1 MNRIDTSWM
10 YGAINRYQ
18 NDAERLRNRTARLS
32 ADIDRLEAAR
42 DAVGAIYQDD
52 KSFVSWVNSYD
63 VGGSWQGSR
72 REEFEEAKRCA
83 KASGEEY
90 CCGVAEIHQAI
101 CDKITQLE
109 NEREI
114 RARGSL
120 ICLPVPQR
128 RAEHADFG
136 AVEHAEQ
143 RGGALCQEPYR

>member
-42 DAVGAIYQDD
+42 DAVDSIYQDD
-52 KSFVSWVNSYD
+52 KSFVSWVDSYD

-72 REEFEEAKRCA
+72 REEFEEAKRSA

-90 CCGVAEIHQAI
+90 CRGVAEIRQAI

-109 NEREI
+109 NER
-114 RARGSL
+114 
-120 ICLPVPQR
+120 
-128 RAEHADFG
+128 ADG
-136 AVEHAEQ
+136 L
-143 RGGALCQEPYR
+143 GALSFVYQCLNDVQNTLTSALWNMQNN